1 MKKLKLAVLFGGKS
15 SEYEVSLTSASAV
28 LANLSAEKYDVVR
41 IGITKAGA
49 WYRFE
54 GAISAIADGSWCRDT
69 SVLPRVLVD
78 PNPASHAV
86 SFLSP
91 DGRTETCVLDAAFP
105 VLHGAFGED
114 GTLQGLFA
122 MAGIP
127 TVGCG
132 CLSSALCMDKA
143 MAKAVLRDAGVLQ
156 ARAVIVRAR
165 AYAADP
171 EAVLADASVFGFP
184 VFVKPSRAGSSVGVS
199 RASSPAELRP
209 AIEGAL
215 REDEKVLVEEA
226 ITGKE
231 VEVAVLE
238 EHGTLTVSMPAE
250 IEPGADFYDYD
261 TKYNSD
267 VAKFYVPARLPAAK
281 LDEVRVVAA
290 KVFRALDCTGLARVD
305 FFVRENGDVVLNEV
319 NTLPGFTPISMY
331 PKLMIAAGLTYGE
344 LLDRLVAAAL

>member
-1 MKKLKLAVLFGGKS
+1 MKKITLAVIFGGKS
-15 SEYEVSLTSASAV
+15 SEYEVSLTSAAAV
-28 LANLSAEKYDVVR
+28 LSNLSEEKYHIIR
-41 IGITKAGA
+41 IGITKGGA
-49 WYRFE
+49 WYRFDGPIAE
-54 GAISAIADGSWCRDT
+54 IADGSWCRDT
-69 SVLPRVLVD
+69 SALPRALVD
-78 PNPASHAV
+78 PNPSSHAF
-86 SFLSP
+86 SFLLP
-91 DGRTETCVLDAAFP
+91 DGRAETCVLDAAFP

-114 GTLQGLFA
+114 GTIQGLLA

-290 KVFRALDCTGLARVD
+290 KVFRTLDCTGLARVD